1 MAENIIN
8 DLRQAGSDN
17 IDSLVHLLESYKL
30 KQVQTE
36 QEIKKLGQLI
46 VLKDN
51 EIVGLDE
58 DICELKGYLATA
70 KDKLEVKIQ
79 DLLQVLEENKRVIR
93 KQDKHIV
100 DLQQRN
106 EISQMSI
113 VDTNQES
120 TKRSKEK
127 EVI

>member
-1 MAENIIN
+1 M
-8 DLRQAGSDN
+8 
-17 IDSLVHLLESYKL
+17 
-30 KQVQTE
+30 
-36 QEIKKLGQLI
+36 
-46 VLKDN
+46 LKDN

-58 DICELKGYLATA
+58 DISELKGYLATA
-70 KDKLEVKIQ
+70 KDKLEIKIQ

>member
-1 MAENIIN
+1 M
-8 DLRQAGSDN
+8 
-17 IDSLVHLLESYKL
+17 
-30 KQVQTE
+30 
-36 QEIKKLGQLI
+36 
-46 VLKDN
+46 LKDN

-58 DICELKGYLATA
+58 DITELKGYLATA

-127 EVI
+127 EVIQVRMKELDGKRTSLHESIANVESKIVTYRSIYETQTAA